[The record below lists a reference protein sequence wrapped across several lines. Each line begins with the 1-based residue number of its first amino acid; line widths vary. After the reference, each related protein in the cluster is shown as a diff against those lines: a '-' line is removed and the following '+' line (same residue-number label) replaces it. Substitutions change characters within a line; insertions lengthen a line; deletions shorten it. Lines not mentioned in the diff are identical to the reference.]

1 MHNVYKFHPGNRI
14 YDFDSIDRN
23 STWWLRLMGLV
34 QSFRVNN
41 QTILVRPF
49 DATSSL
55 VFIDGYANG
64 VFKGDNAWSTIK
76 PMTQPSQPGSVGP
89 SDPTS
94 FDDIVIEIPNMTI
107 QNVGPQDITAS
118 ASLADVYNAGQSING
133 RWAVQSCR
141 PAVNT
146 NGQIILTMHIG
157 ANDSDGYIFG
167 IFLIRICYQSKKDI
181 FVCQSLDLSCF
192 ELSPSPLLSN
202 GSNCSNGI
210 FPISDGFVHLSNIS
224 SGFNSLTVVCWL
236 NMVLF

>member
-1 MHNVYKFHPGNRI
+1 MHNVYNPPGKSEFI
-14 YDFDSIDRN
+14 TLIALIE
-23 STWWLRLMGLV
+23 TPLGGLELMGLV
-34 QSFRVNN
+34 RSFRVNN
-41 QTILVRPF
+41 QTILVRPL

-64 VFKGDNAWSTIK
+64 VFKGDNAWNTIN

-89 SDPTS
+89 GDPTS

-167 IFLIRICYQSKKDI
+167 ISYHITAIGLPQQLYQAT
-181 FVCQSLDLSCF
+181 
-192 ELSPSPLLSN
+192 
-202 GSNCSNGI
+202 
-210 FPISDGFVHLSNIS
+210 PI
-224 SGFNSLTVVCWL
+224 
-236 NMVLF
+236 

>member
-1 MHNVYKFHPGNRI
+1 
-14 YDFDSIDRN
+14 
-23 STWWLRLMGLV
+23 MGLV
-34 QSFRVNN
+34 RSFRVNN
-41 QTILVRPF
+41 QTILVRPL

-64 VFKGDNAWSTIK
+64 VFKGDNAWSTIN

-133 RWAVQSCR
+133 RWAVQSCK
-141 PAVNT
+141 PAVNAD
-146 NGQIILTMHIG
+146 GQIILNMHIG

-167 IFLIRICYQSKKDI
+167 ISYHITAIGLPQQRHIEAQQKPQQEDLGKKLEKYAQLRQKGLLTEEE
-181 FVCQSLDLSCF
+181 FQKLKTG
-192 ELSPSPLLSN
+192 LLSQ
-202 GSNCSNGI
+202 
-210 FPISDGFVHLSNIS
+210 
-224 SGFNSLTVVCWL
+224 
-236 NMVLF
+236 M